1 MLLNK
6 NRFHHFHL
14 EIISD
19 NFFPKRIE
27 NSPKGTNMLRSQ
39 AKLPFQ
45 GSLAAAL
52 SLPCACAI
60 ASASAGGNDA
70 SDRCQT
76 SGVYEKKPV
85 EDR

>member
-1 MLLNK
+1 
-6 NRFHHFHL
+6 
-14 EIISD
+14 
-19 NFFPKRIE
+19 
-27 NSPKGTNMLRSQ
+27 MLRSQ

-70 SDRCQT
+70 SDSVSEIRRLQ
-76 SGVYEKKPV
+76 KKTV